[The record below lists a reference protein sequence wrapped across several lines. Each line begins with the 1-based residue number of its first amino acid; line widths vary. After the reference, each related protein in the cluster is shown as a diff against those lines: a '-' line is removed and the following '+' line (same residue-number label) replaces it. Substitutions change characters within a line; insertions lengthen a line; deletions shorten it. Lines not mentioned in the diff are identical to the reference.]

1 MSSGQTSDS
10 DRSTQMI
17 LRIGSK
23 EIRDIRTFS
32 YVNDCLQIGNP
43 FSAEIPDP
51 RSEWSRV
58 VTRGAKVE
66 VFLVNPDVNRGRP
79 AQKLTGRVRDVQQGT
94 RTGTGRVLRVTG
106 ADLGFHLTHDSGPL
120 GFALSRT
127 TYKNLL
133 KQLIDPS
140 WGFKGVRFGDGNSLN
155 RQVQLGRAQK
165 LLQYTAN
172 NEVPLQYIG
181 IEPGEKVSSILTD
194 VARFAGL
201 LLTVSAD
208 GYLQAWN
215 PDYARQPAYQF
226 EYHGEDEAARD
237 LNNVEDVEVNS
248 SCDLLHTEETCVG
261 EILLQLDQVNPD
273 DPHPGRKIG
282 IARNASLLP
291 YKSRNTEVDT
301 EQFSAMYA
309 QAKAEWQMQMNLLNS
324 WGYQCSAAYHH
335 QKGIWYEADMMTSL
349 LDTVNHDDSTG
360 TVRRI
365 SGNFWIQRV
374 ELHWDK
380 DRGGGTTFLIR
391 HKDLLKAPVI
401 GRGGISPY
409 DRSLNTTVIHEKA
422 PTQ

>member
-1 MSSGQTSDS
+1 MSAGQTSDS

-17 LRIGSK
+17 LRVGGK

-32 YVNDCLQIGNP
+32 YVNDCLQLGNP

-66 VFLVNPDVNRGRP
+66 VFLSNPDVNQGKP
-79 AQKLTGRVRDVQQGT
+79 TQKLTGRVREVQQGA
-94 RTGTGRVLRVTG
+94 RAGTGRVLRVTG

-127 TYKNLL
+127 TYRNLL
-133 KQLIDPS
+133 SQVIDSS
-140 WGFKGVRFGDGNSLN
+140 WGFKGIRFGDGNSLN
-155 RQVQLGRAQK
+155 RQVQLGRSQK

-181 IEPGEKVSSILTD
+181 IEPGEQVSSILTD

-215 PDYARQPAYQF
+215 PDYSRQPAYQF
-226 EYHGEDEAARD
+226 EYHGEDDAARAR
-237 LNNVEDVEVNS
+237 NNIEEVTVSS
-248 SCDLLHTEETCVG
+248 SCDSLHTDVTCVG

-282 IARNASLLP
+282 TTKNAALLP
-291 YKSRNTEVDT
+291 YKSRQTYVDT
-301 EQFSAMYA
+301 EQFSAKYA
-309 QAKAEWQMQMNLLNS
+309 QANAEWQMQRNLFDS
-324 WGYQCSAAYHH
+324 WGYQCSAPYHH
-335 QKGIWYEADMMTSL
+335 QKGTWYEADMMTSL

-360 TVRRI
+360 KVRGI
-365 SGNFWIQRV
+365 AGNYWIQRV

-380 DRGGGTTFLIR
+380 DRGGGTSFLIR
-391 HKDLLKAPVI
+391 HKDLLKAPVV
-401 GRGGISPY
+401 GKGGATPY
-409 DRSLNTTVIHEKA
+409 DRSLNTLTVVERA